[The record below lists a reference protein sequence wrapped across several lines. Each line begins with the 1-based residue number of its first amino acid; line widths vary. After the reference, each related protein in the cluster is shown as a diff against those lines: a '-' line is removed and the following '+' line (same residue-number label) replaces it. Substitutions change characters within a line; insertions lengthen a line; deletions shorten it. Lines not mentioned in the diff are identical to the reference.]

1 MDKALGVIDAYEKDL
16 PNLLKR
22 SNQSGFAQDNEH
34 QEIGYWPSAQY
45 LRDRTMFGSMYMGM
59 EFLGEENN
67 SEGSDLIIKLA
78 DEDDDRPIWVT
89 FWGGGNTLAQAI
101 WKVQHT
107 RSESELKRFLHK
119 VRAYAIAD
127 QDRSE

>member
-1 MDKALGVIDAYEKDL
+1 MDNVNQHKQFKDIATGVIDAYEKDL

-22 SNQSGFAQDNEH
+22 SEQTGFKYDNDR

-45 LRDRTMFGSMYMGM
+45 LRNRTMFGSMRMGM
-59 EFLGEENN
+59 SFVGPENN
-67 SEGSDLIIKLA
+67 SDGSDLIIKLA

-101 WKVQHT
+101 WQVQ
-107 RSESELKRFLHK
+107 
-119 VRAYAIAD
+119 
-127 QDRSE
+127 